1 MYVCIYRCMYVYI
14 YTDIYIY
21 MYIYNYEHMVSKH
34 GQFSHFFLGPN
45 WPKQQAL
52 HAASVRLKEL
62 FTTTVREIGGDFRA
76 NWTDVCRVLY

>member
-1 MYVCIYRCMYVYI
+1 MYVCIHIYR
-14 YTDIYIY
+14 YIY
-21 MYIYNYEHMVSKH
+21 MYIYIIMNIMVSKH

>member
-1 MYVCIYRCMYVYI
+1 
-14 YTDIYIY
+14 